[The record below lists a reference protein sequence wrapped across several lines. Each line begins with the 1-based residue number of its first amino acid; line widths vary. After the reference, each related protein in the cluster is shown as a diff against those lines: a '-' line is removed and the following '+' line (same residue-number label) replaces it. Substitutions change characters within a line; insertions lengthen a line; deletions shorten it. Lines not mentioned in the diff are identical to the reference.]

1 MAKKSEGGRRSTGQ
15 RPSAVAAAKRG
26 GPGKGFWMAIGAV
39 AVIGVG
45 ALSYVATRPKATS
58 TKIDPTLPAL
68 KAEGYLLG
76 SPAAPI
82 EIIEFADFECPG
94 CGQFA
99 NLTEPDIRTRMIN
112 TGQVRVRFMDFP
124 LPIHKNTWDASLAAS
139 CANEQGKFWEMHDLI
154 FQNQDR
160 WNGEATSRPRGPLGD
175 LAKSLGLDMT
185 KYGSCMDTE
194 KYRANVQANLKEG
207 ERRMV
212 NQTPTFVIGDQ
223 MIPGA
228 IPFDQFKKLVDAEL
242 AKHPAV
248 VPADT
253 TKVPPSDAKRAAPL
267 TPATKGK

>member
-1 MAKKSEGGRRSTGQ
+1 
-15 RPSAVAAAKRG
+15 
-26 GPGKGFWMAIGAV
+26 
-39 AVIGVG
+39 
-45 ALSYVATRPKATS
+45 
-58 TKIDPTLPAL
+58 
-68 KAEGYLLG
+68 
-76 SPAAPI
+76 
-82 EIIEFADFECPG
+82 
-94 CGQFA
+94 
-99 NLTEPDIRTRMIN
+99 
-112 TGQVRVRFMDFP
+112 
-124 LPIHKNTWDASLAAS
+124 
-139 CANEQGKFWEMHDLI
+139 MHDLI

>member
-1 MAKKSEGGRRSTGQ
+1 
-15 RPSAVAAAKRG
+15 
-26 GPGKGFWMAIGAV
+26 MAIGAV

-248 VPADT
+248 VSADT